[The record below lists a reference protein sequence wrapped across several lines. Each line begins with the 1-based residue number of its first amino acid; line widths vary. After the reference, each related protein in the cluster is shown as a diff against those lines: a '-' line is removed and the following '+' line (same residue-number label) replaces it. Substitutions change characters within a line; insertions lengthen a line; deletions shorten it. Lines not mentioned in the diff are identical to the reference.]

1 MPASLIS
8 SSRNSF
14 TTVLSNIE
22 LTPSHG
28 FQQKSFTNSP
38 YLTGTDLSVGPLFQR
53 NHKISVCCL
62 SAKHTYKEWNQM
74 SEEGSFGITAAE
86 RFFGL
91 ILLAVGL
98 LLMYYTL
105 TSMDVLKAFTGF
117 FGFLSL
123 IFVLLGGVLIT
134 AKVE

>member
-1 MPASLIS
+1 
-8 SSRNSF
+8 
-14 TTVLSNIE
+14 
-22 LTPSHG
+22 
-28 FQQKSFTNSP
+28 
-38 YLTGTDLSVGPLFQR
+38 
-53 NHKISVCCL
+53 
-62 SAKHTYKEWNQM
+62 M

-98 LLMYYTL
+98 MLLYYTL

-117 FGFLSL
+117 FGFLSF
-123 IFVLLGGVLIT
+123 IFIVLGGVLIT